1 MPLKADNVGYTY
13 AAGTDFAQTAL
24 EGVTLAVPAGGL
36 ALVIGRTG
44 SGKSTLLRLLA
55 GLLAPTS
62 GRIAADGRVAM
73 VFQDPE
79 SQLFAETLLEDAAFG
94 PRNLGS
100 SEDEAR
106 DAATEALSAV
116 GLDPVRF
123 GGRSPFTL
131 SGGEARRAAIAGV
144 LAMRP
149 AYLLLDEPTAGLD
162 GSGRRAVRAAVE
174 RARGSAGVVI
184 VTHDAEGFLAEA
196 DEVLMLDAGRAA
208 FAGPVTSLL
217 NEPAHFEAAGLRAP
231 EVLRA
236 QLAARSCGLSLESL
250 SLDPVSAAAALA
262 RSRGRPA

>member
-1 MPLKADNVGYTY
+1 MPLKADRVGYTY

-24 EGVTLAVPAGGL
+24 EGVTLCVPEGGL
-36 ALVIGRTG
+36 ALVVGRTG

-55 GLLAPTS
+55 GLIAPTA
-62 GRIAADGRVAM
+62 GEIAADGRVAM

-100 SEDEAR
+100 SEAEAR
-106 DAATEALSAV
+106 EAAAEALAAV
-116 GLDPVRF
+116 GLDPARF
-123 GGRSPFTL
+123 GDRSPFTL

-162 GSGRRAVRAAVE
+162 GAGRRSVRAAVE

-184 VTHDAEGFLAEA
+184 VSHDPEEFLAET
-196 DEVLMLDAGRAA
+196 DVVLMLDAGRPA
-208 FAGPVTSLL
+208 FTGPVAALVA
-217 NEPAHFEAAGLRAP
+217 EPEQFETAGLRAP

-236 QLAARSCGLSLESL
+236 QVAARSCGLSVETL
-250 SLDPVSAAAALA
+250 SLDPVSAAATLA
-262 RSRGRPA
+262 RARGRAS